1 MIKNVYKKNMKVKL
15 IVLFCSFVLW
25 IYVMGVVD
33 PIVTRDITI
42 NEISFVY
49 ENLDNSMEF
58 IPIDDIQPVRIQ
70 IKGKSSDITSQI
82 SKGIGVT
89 GVVSNPKVGENTVV
103 LKTDLPPKINYEFI
117 PKEFVVKLDTLSVQS
132 RPLEIEVVDTSDT
145 SENFFSIEKNTT
157 STYVEGASSEL
168 KKVDKIIASLAL
180 NNRTE
185 NFSEKLELYALD
197 KNGKRM
203 NTVSLSDKYV
213 FVKVTFNHTKELRVV
228 PNIIGSDGEQV
239 FLSAY
244 STDPKIVSVRAEPKL
259 LNMPTEI
266 YTKQIFYN
274 NILSHVGNQIELNT
288 IEGLSFE
295 PNVVKIIRIDENIL
309 KKQMKYDISDIVF
322 KNFSSEEIEK
332 VKQTLKDPIIATVLY
347 SKELDSEIDKS
358 SVTVVLDKN
367 NMDDVT
373 KKPIFKLITSLPID
387 SYKLDINEILLND

>member
-132 RPLEIEVVDTSDT
+132 RPLEIEVVDTSDI

-266 YTKQIFYN
+266 YTKQIYYN

-309 KKQMKYDISDIVF
+309 KKEMKYDISDIVF

-332 VKQTLKDPIIATVLY
+332 VKQTLKDPIIVTVLY

>member
-309 KKQMKYDISDIVF
+309 KKEMKYDISDIVF

-332 VKQTLKDPIIATVLY
+332 VKQTLKDPIIATVWY

>member
-228 PNIIGSDGEQV
+228 PNIIGSDGKQV

-259 LNMPTEI
+259 LNIPTEI

-309 KKQMKYDISDIVF
+309 KKEMKYDISDIVF

-367 NMDDVT
+367 NMDDMT
-373 KKPIFKLITSLPID
+373 KKSTFKLITSLPID

>member
-132 RPLEIEVVDTSDT
+132 RPLEIEVVDTSDI

-266 YTKQIFYN
+266 YTKQIYYN

-309 KKQMKYDISDIVF
+309 KKEMKYDISDIVF

>member
-309 KKQMKYDISDIVF
+309 KKEMKYDISDIVF

-373 KKPIFKLITSLPID
+373 KKPTFKLITSLPID

>member
-132 RPLEIEVVDTSDT
+132 RPLEIEVVDISDP

-309 KKQMKYDISDIVF
+309 KKEMKYDISDIVF

>member
-309 KKQMKYDISDIVF
+309 KKEMKYDISDIVF

>member
-1 MIKNVYKKNMKVKL
+1 MIKNVYKKNMKIKL

-49 ENLDNSMEF
+49 ENLDNRMEF

-132 RPLEIEVVDTSDT
+132 RPLEIEVVDTSET

-228 PNIIGSDGEQV
+228 PNIIGSDGKQI

-244 STDPKIVSVRAEPKL
+244 STDPKIVSVRVEPKL

-274 NILSHVGNQIELNT
+274 NILSHVGNRIELNT

-309 KKQMKYDISDIVF
+309 KKEMKYDISDIVF

-373 KKPIFKLITSLPID
+373 KKSTFKLITSLPID